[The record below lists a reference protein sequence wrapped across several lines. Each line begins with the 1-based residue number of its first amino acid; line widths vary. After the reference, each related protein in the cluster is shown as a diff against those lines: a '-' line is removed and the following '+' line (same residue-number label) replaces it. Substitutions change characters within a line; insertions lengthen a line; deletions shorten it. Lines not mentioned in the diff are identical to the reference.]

1 MKILLK
7 NIGLLGPVCSANE
20 PLSGRAMLQD
30 LMMRDAWLLLDDDR
44 ITSFDSGRDVPDHPD
59 VVIDAA
65 GGVVMPAFVDCHTH
79 LVYATPREQE
89 FVQKINGVS
98 YAEIAR
104 KGGGILNSAARLAA
118 CSEDEL
124 FDRSM
129 PRLEQVIRLGTG
141 AIEIK
146 SGYGLDTLQEIKM
159 LRVARRLGKAA
170 GIPVR
175 TTFLGAHA
183 VPAGMVKSDY
193 VRKVID
199 EMIPAVSSERLAD
212 HIDVFC
218 EEGFFTFDE
227 TVAILEAGK
236 AAGMIPRVHANQLHN
251 SGGVQAGV
259 AVGARSVDHLEQIG
273 DAEVKALSGSGTFP
287 VLLPG
292 AAFFLGLPYP
302 PARRL
307 LDAGLPLV
315 VASDYNPGSCPS
327 GNMMLAW
334 SLACIGMR
342 MDPLAAL
349 HALTVNPAHVLD
361 IAGDY
366 GSIAVGKK
374 ASIILTNPV
383 PSLAYIPYH
392 FGMPLIR
399 EVIIEGKPIMH
410 QPK

>member
-1 MKILLK
+1 MKILLR
-7 NIGLLGPVCSANE
+7 NISQLGPVCSGSE
-20 PLSGRAMLQD
+20 PLAGTAMAQSRMLS
-30 LMMRDAWLLLDDDR
+30 DAWLLLENDR
-44 ITSFDSGRDVPDHPD
+44 IAAFGTNHDHPEQAD
-59 VVIDAA
+59 LILDAR

-79 LVYATPREQE
+79 LVFAEPREQE

-104 KGGGILNSAARLAA
+104 KGGGILNSAAKLAA

-124 FDRSM
+124 FDRSLG
-129 PRLEQVIRLGTG
+129 RLKELMRLGTG
-141 AIEIK
+141 AVEIK
-146 SGYGLDTLQEIKM
+146 SGYGLSTLQEMKM
-159 LRVARRLGKAA
+159 LRVARRLGKTA

-183 VPAGMVKSDY
+183 VPAGMIRADY
-193 VRKVID
+193 VRMVID
-199 EMIPAVSSERLAD
+199 EMIPAVASERLAD

-218 EEGFFTFDE
+218 EEGFFTADE
-227 TVAILEAGK
+227 TIAILEAGK
-236 AAGMIPRVHANQLHN
+236 SAGMLPRVHANQLHN

-273 DAEVKALSGSGTFP
+273 EEEIRVLSKSGTFP

-307 LDAGLPLV
+307 MEAGLPLV
-315 VASDYNPGSCPS
+315 IASDYNPGSCPS

-361 IAGDY
+361 LADHY
-366 GSIAVGKK
+366 GSIAAGKK
-374 ASIILTNPV
+374 ASVILTEPV

-399 EVIIEGKPIMH
+399 EVILEGKPLIH
-410 QPK
+410 PTE